1 MLDWGSNNVIA
12 IALGNSVYLWDASDG
27 SVTELLTV
35 DDDFGPVTAVSW
47 SPDGRSLA
55 VGLNNSHVQL
65 WNTLQGSS
73 RLVSSFFR
81 LPSYNLI
88 IIQQIT

>member
-1 MLDWGSNNVIA
+1 MLDWGSNNIIA

-27 SVTELLTV
+27 SATELLTV

-47 SPDGRSLA
+47 SPDGKHLA

-65 WNTLQGSS
+65 WDILQGSS
-73 RLVSSFFR
+73 RLVSSFFL
-81 LPSYNLI
+81 LPSSSLI
-88 IIQQIT
+88 IIL